1 APPTSKK
8 PATNEYHG
16 VTVVDDYQWL
26 ENGSSPEV
34 RLWSVAQNERAR
46 AVLDK
51 LPVRPWV
58 EDRLAH
64 LLSDNSTNYSAL
76 TWRRGE
82 WFLLKFQP
90 PAQQPVLI
98 TLHSLTNLE
107 SERVIVDPNQLSTNS
122 ATAIDWFVPSPDG
135 KTIAVSLSEN
145 GTEEGAL

>member
-1 APPTSKK
+1 MHSINRLFLIAALLCAGCNSRTAAPTSKQ

-26 ENGSSPEV
+26 EQGSRPEV
-34 RLWSVAQNERAR
+34 RRWSAAQNERAR

-58 EDRLAH
+58 EDRLAR

-82 WFLLKFQP
+82 WF
-90 PAQQPVLI
+90 
-98 TLHSLTNLE
+98 
-107 SERVIVDPNQLSTNS
+107 
-122 ATAIDWFVPSPDG
+122 
-135 KTIAVSLSEN
+135 
-145 GTEEGAL
+145 